1 MAITKNII
9 KNNYKSAEIH
19 IRGNSADSS
28 TILLSDIIGDNEV
41 IVSQLQANI
50 QSIKFGTTDTSLIIV
65 SRGSTSI
72 GIFNGSKNVDFSGFG
87 MPLGNTTSINIIFND
102 NGHLSLTLKK
112 VSGYSEV
119 SSITSIESTVVGLF
133 ANGEQGVWYD
143 PSDFSTMFQDT
154 SGTIAVTAVGDPV
167 ALIRDKSG
175 NNNHAFQTTSNR
187 RPTLG
192 QDANGYYYLNFDG
205 TSSALATNSIN
216 FTSSNSMTLFA
227 GVRKLT
233 DSSTG
238 IICELSTSTAV
249 NIGSFYLSSAN
260 ANGDNYR
267 VYVYGTSTSGV
278 IQSGISAPSTNT
290 IFSHFTLDQPGLFKM
305 NVNGTEVSSSA
316 PNFGA
321 VNFGNY
327 PLFIGARNNSF
338 IRFTGYLYSLILRG
352 SLTKTG
358 QMGTVE
364 QFNNSKTG
372 AY

>member
-28 TILLSDIIGDNEV
+28 TILLTDIIRDNEV
-41 IVSQLQANI
+41 IVSQLEANI

-87 MPLGNTTSINIIFND
+87 MPLGNTTSINIIFNN
-102 NGHLSLTLKK
+102 NGHISLTLKK

-192 QDANGYYYLNFDG
+192 RDANGYYYLNFNG

-216 FTSSNSMTLFA
+216 FTSSNSLSLFA

-238 IICELSTSTAV
+238 IICELSSSALV
-249 NIGSFYLSSAN
+249 NIGSFYLASAISN
-260 ANGDNYR
+260 ADNYR
-267 VYVYGTSTSGV
+267 VYVNGSSV
-278 IQSGISAPSTNT
+278 ASVSQSGISAPSTNT
-290 IFSHFTLDQPGLFKM
+290 IFSHITLDTPGGFKLSIDG
-305 NVNGTEVSSSA
+305 VNIPVGSA
-316 PNFGA
+316 NFSK

-327 PLFIGARNNSF
+327 PLYIGARNNSS
-338 IRFTGYLYSLILRG
+338 IRFNGRIYGLVVRSN
-352 SLTKTG
+352 LTPTA
-358 QMGTVE
+358 QIATVDR
-364 QFNNSKTG
+364 FINSKTG